1 MQNEPALNLKDE
13 VARELVKETFNLT
26 GMKIKE
32 IPVSDLTKRFQVFET
47 DQVFVDDK
55 EKKNKF

>member
-1 MQNEPALNLKDE
+1 MNLKDE